1 MARSSISLRCR
12 KPQILLCICG
22 VHVLM
27 MMIMM
32 MLILPGLP
40 AHSCVFP
47 EFSHQKEDATK
58 WLQSRVSNLPQK
70 KMLKKNWPT
79 HGKFGLQSP
88 EFKHEEF
95 FAKHALFEELANSLR
110 RDGYLSTQRDFFA
123 FIHLDTLGNTQTK
136 ADHGWTLVAK
146 KELESGTTLMS
157 FPLGLCMSDAIANE
171 DPISLMGAP
180 WEIQLAT
187 KLLRERAKG
196 VLSHWSLYIRTL
208 PRFIALPIFFSNMEL
223 KNLQDT
229 WIKDEVLSIRKF
241 LLDSF
246 QALQH
251 EETAGA
257 KFSEFAWAVSVVYS
271 SACEMKQVLNQRMVP
286 SLKHLLIPIYS
297 SFPKSKTAV
306 PANSWNISKGMFNF
320 MVNNEIKEGTL
331 LATHAEPNSVT
342 DAFLFQGYVPQSKL
356 QDRARIFKNVEEF
369 VDWYSSA
376 YSAVNNNRYLTFKV
390 ANDAIDT
397 LKRHRHS
404 LLLET
409 SMEDLS
415 VGANGYVDPHLV
427 CAIATLYSAKELIKL
442 SNSNMVDEVEFSP
455 SDFDNKEG
463 TLWETML
470 LRLANDSLSINV
482 WNLPVSLEMG
492 GALLLKQA
500 FSFAAQA
507 IQQRINLILGS
518 YSTDLKEDN
527 LLLHAAAQEGLNY
540 DDTNQACPNC
550 RWQTEELSGNDHL
563 AVKFRVYQKVIFQHV
578 LSFSKNKNGIYT
590 SEESSSLREKEDK
603 NSESLQKFLNW
614 CNEHEFKISGK
625 LAITNIASGE
635 DEYSPEGHTSLVRGI
650 VATENINHGET
661 LCILKLAAGLYDNE
675 SSSDTEVDDWDL
687 AAALLLREKAL
698 GDNSRW
704 APYIAILPTDMP
716 TPITMES
723 NELEEVQWWPAVREL
738 IQIRQAIKKSYHLL
752 DRQDVA
758 WASFKE
764 YRWAATM
771 IHSRAFTLPV
781 LDDEKYSHYVMMPY
795 MDMINHHFHYQ
806 ADWISQP
813 IVDGKLEIVARR
825 HLKKG
830 EQLFASFGPRSND
843 NLFLYYGFILDNNPF
858 DSAKIFPSFND
869 GVRWFLQVWTTDCI
883 HLAQNTTSY
892 EVCDFHRWQTFL
904 PKTMAA
910 LEDFSS
916 GALGQSKDWWELVER
931 WSEYGSQ
938 YVPYQPNPTVYA
950 SGVTDPSLLTAF
962 ISLANV
968 TISSRMPNL
977 NGLISCE
984 ADDCKNQTFVRSNM
998 KKFFR
1003 CMQSLENP
1011 FYRPLLH
1018 QHDCQNFLAS
1028 VLRAQEQ
1035 KVWTILV
1042 ARISV
1047 ALRCLELLASFPT
1060 TITEDHLLLK
1070 NSTKSRGSN
1079 QPNGKT
1085 FTTVDV
1091 ISPSVH
1097 LARHYRYAKKLL
1109 LRSTVDR
1116 VLAF

>member
-1 MARSSISLRCR
+1 
-12 KPQILLCICG
+12 
-22 VHVLM
+22 
-27 MMIMM
+27 
-32 MLILPGLP
+32 
-40 AHSCVFP
+40 
-47 EFSHQKEDATK
+47 
-58 WLQSRVSNLPQK
+58 
-70 KMLKKNWPT
+70 
-79 HGKFGLQSP
+79 
-88 EFKHEEF
+88 
-95 FAKHALFEELANSLR
+95 
-110 RDGYLSTQRDFFA
+110 
-123 FIHLDTLGNTQTK
+123 
-136 ADHGWTLVAK
+136 
-146 KELESGTTLMS
+146 
-157 FPLGLCMSDAIANE
+157 
-171 DPISLMGAP
+171 
-180 WEIQLAT
+180 
-187 KLLRERAKG
+187 
-196 VLSHWSLYIRTL
+196 
-208 PRFIALPIFFSNMEL
+208 
-223 KNLQDT
+223 
-229 WIKDEVLSIRKF
+229 
-241 LLDSF
+241 
-246 QALQH
+246 
-251 EETAGA
+251 
-257 KFSEFAWAVSVVYS
+257 
-271 SACEMKQVLNQRMVP
+271 
-286 SLKHLLIPIYS
+286 
-297 SFPKSKTAV
+297 
-306 PANSWNISKGMFNF
+306 
-320 MVNNEIKEGTL
+320 
-331 LATHAEPNSVT
+331 
-342 DAFLFQGYVPQSKL
+342 
-356 QDRARIFKNVEEF
+356 
-369 VDWYSSA
+369 
-376 YSAVNNNRYLTFKV
+376 
-390 ANDAIDT
+390 
-397 LKRHRHS
+397 
-404 LLLET
+404 
-409 SMEDLS
+409 MEDLS